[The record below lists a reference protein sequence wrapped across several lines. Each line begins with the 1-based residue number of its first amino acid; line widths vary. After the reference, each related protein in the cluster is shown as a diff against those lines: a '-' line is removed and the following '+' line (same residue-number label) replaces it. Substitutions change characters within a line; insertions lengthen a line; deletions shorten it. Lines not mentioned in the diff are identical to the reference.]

1 MICHGGKEGEIMRR
15 IVLDM
20 QCTLFAD
27 AISKALTDGE
37 MDFEPRR
44 TESPNDAAALCKS
57 SGAYAVIMEV
67 KGYTPWRLEERLVIC
82 EKIRAN
88 APGCKLVLLVD
99 EKADEALAAKVRQ
112 AKKDGLVDNFIYASV
127 SPTYLSAVIDAL

>member
-1 MICHGGKEGEIMRR
+1 MKNGWKEGGIMRR

-20 QCTLFAD
+20 QCALFAD
-27 AISKALTDGE
+27 AISQALTDGE

-57 SGAYAVIMEV
+57 SSAYAVIMEV
-67 KGYTPWRLEERLVIC
+67 KGYTPWRLEERLVLC

>member
-1 MICHGGKEGEIMRR
+1 MRR

-44 TESPNDAAALCKS
+44 TESPNDAAALSKS

-67 KGYTPWRLEERLVIC
+67 KGYTPWRLEERLGLC

>member
-1 MICHGGKEGEIMRR
+1 MRR

-20 QCTLFAD
+20 QCALFAD
-27 AISKALTDGE
+27 AISQALTGSE
-37 MDFEPRR
+37 IDFEPLLS
-44 TESPNDAAALCKS
+44 ESPNDTVALCKS
-57 SGAYAVIMEV
+57 SNAYAIILEIA
-67 KGYTPWRLEERLVIC
+67 GYPPRRLEERLVLC
-82 EKIRAN
+82 EEIRAN

>member
-1 MICHGGKEGEIMRR
+1 MKNGWKEGGIMRR

-20 QCTLFAD
+20 QCALFAD
-27 AISKALTDGE
+27 AISQALTGSE
-37 MDFEPRR
+37 IDFEPLLS
-44 TESPNDAAALCKS
+44 ESPDDAAALCKS
-57 SGAYAVIMEV
+57 SGAYAIIMEV
-67 KGYTPWRLEERLVIC
+67 KGYAPWRLEERLGLC
-82 EKIRAN
+82 EEIRAC

>member
-1 MICHGGKEGEIMRR
+1 MKNGWKEGGIMRR

-20 QCTLFAD
+20 QCALFAD
-27 AISKALTDGE
+27 AISQALTGSE
-37 MDFEPRR
+37 IDFEPLLS
-44 TESPNDAAALCKS
+44 ESPDDTVALCKS
-57 SGAYAVIMEV
+57 SNAYAIILEIA
-67 KGYTPWRLEERLVIC
+67 GYPPRRLEERLLLC
-82 EKIRAN
+82 EEIRAN
-88 APGCKLVLLVD
+88 APGCKLVFLVD

>member
-1 MICHGGKEGEIMRR
+1 MKNGWKEGGIMRR

-57 SGAYAVIMEV
+57 SGAYAIIMEV
-67 KGYTPWRLEERLVIC
+67 KHPM
-82 EKIRAN
+82 
-88 APGCKLVLLVD
+88 
-99 EKADEALAAKVRQ
+99 
-112 AKKDGLVDNFIYASV
+112 AS
-127 SPTYLSAVIDAL
+127 

>member
-1 MICHGGKEGEIMRR
+1 MRR

-20 QCTLFAD
+20 QCALFAD
-27 AISKALTDGE
+27 AISQALTGSE
-37 MDFEPRR
+37 IDFEPLLS
-44 TESPNDAAALCKS
+44 ESPDDTVALCKS
-57 SGAYAVIMEV
+57 SNAYAIILEIA
-67 KGYTPWRLEERLVIC
+67 GYPPRRLEERLLLC
-82 EKIRAN
+82 EEIRAN
-88 APGCKLVLLVD
+88 APGCKLVFLVD

>member
-1 MICHGGKEGEIMRR
+1 MRR

-20 QCTLFAD
+20 QCALFAD
-27 AISKALTDGE
+27 AISQALTGSE
-37 MDFEPRR
+37 IDFEPLLS
-44 TESPNDAAALCKS
+44 ESPDDTVALCKS
-57 SGAYAVIMEV
+57 SNAYAIILEIA
-67 KGYTPWRLEERLVIC
+67 GYPPRRLEERLLLC

-88 APGCKLVLLVD
+88 APGCKLVFLVD

>member
-1 MICHGGKEGEIMRR
+1 MRR

-20 QCTLFAD
+20 QCALFAD
-27 AISKALTDGE
+27 AISQALTGSE
-37 MDFEPRR
+37 IDFEPLLS
-44 TESPNDAAALCKS
+44 ESPNDTVALCKS
-57 SGAYAVIMEV
+57 SNAYAIILEIA
-67 KGYTPWRLEERLVIC
+67 GYPPRRLEERLVLC
-82 EKIRAN
+82 EEIRAN
-88 APGCKLVLLVD
+88 APGCKLVFLVD